1 MNKGF
6 LYIATGEQYIEEA
19 KLSAR
24 VTKHHMDLPITVIS
38 DRDIDSSYI
47 DKVIIDE
54 SPDRSFFDKPRNL
67 LKSPY
72 DKTIYMDGD
81 VFLLQPV
88 PELFDL
94 LDSVDLATAIDP
106 NEYELRYMD
115 NVDFGDV
122 PESVPLF
129 QTGVIPY
136 NQNEQCEEFI
146 NNWIKIHQNSTA
158 RRDQT
163 SFRMAINGANINHTA
178 LSTLYNCLIEWPMQV
193 TGNVKIIHGHLD
205 QVTTQDIEE
214 IGSRMN
220 VTEKPRIFYHPRR
233 GYIYD
238 PTNQYIYL
246 VSIYLLYIM
255 NLGYNVIKLLKSFYL
270 SCQRRG
276 FVETL
281 RRSVRY
287 LKMDKI

>member
-1 MNKGF
+1 MDKGF
-6 LYIATGEQYIEEA
+6 LYVATGEQYIEEA
-19 KLSAR
+19 KFSAQ

-38 DRDIDSSYI
+38 DRDVDSPYI

-94 LDSVDLATAIDP
+94 LDNVDLATAIDP

-129 QTGVIPY
+129 QTGVIAY
-136 NQNEQCEEFI
+136 KQNEECKEFI
-146 NNWIKIHQNSTA
+146 KNWINIHQNNSIT
-158 RRDQT
+158 RDQT
-163 SFRMAINGANINHTA
+163 SFRIAINRANINHMA
-178 LSTLYNCLIEWPMQV
+178 LSNLYNCLIEWPMQV
-193 TGNVKIIHGHLD
+193 TGEVKIAHGRLA
-205 QVTTQDIEE
+205 QATVQDIED
-214 IGSRMN
+214 INTRMN
-220 VTEKPRIFYHPRR
+220 VTDRPRLFYYPTR
-233 GYIYD
+233 GNVHTPAKRHLNTFIV
-238 PTNQYIYL
+238 PLSQG
-246 VSIYLLYIM
+246 VSSLYSIQ
-255 NLGYNVIKLLKSFYL
+255 KLLKSFYSSYERHGL
-270 SCQRRG
+270 
-276 FVETL
+276 VETL
-281 RRSVRY
+281 RRSIKYV
-287 LKMDKI
+287 M